1 MAAPQKHDPN
11 KYRKNVNI
19 KPESGLNNMLAI
31 GRFIL
36 MVIGIIGLAIEF
48 FKEAGWLKSA
58 LAWLFQDTSHMTF
71 IPIIILIL
79 WFINR
84 WISSPSKVETKK
96 SGNLPLYVM
105 MGLGVYYLFR
115 IVTTGGF

>member
-1 MAAPQKHDPN
+1 MDPN
-11 KYRKNVNI
+11 KYRKNADI

-36 MVIGIIGLAIEF
+36 IVIGLIGLAIEF
-48 FKEAGWLKSA
+48 FKDGGWLKNS
-58 LAWLFQDTSHMTF
+58 LSWLFEDTSHMVF
-71 IPIIILIL
+71 IPVIGVVL
-79 WFINR
+79 WLVNR
-84 WISSPSKVETKK
+84 WITAPSKVETKK

-105 MGLGVYYLFR
+105 MGLGLYYLFR